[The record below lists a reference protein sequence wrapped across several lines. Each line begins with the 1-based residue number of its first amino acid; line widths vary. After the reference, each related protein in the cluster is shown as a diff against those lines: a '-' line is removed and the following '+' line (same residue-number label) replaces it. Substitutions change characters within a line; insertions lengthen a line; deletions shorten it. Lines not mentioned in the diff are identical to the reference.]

1 MADQGYALSRRR
13 RWLMP
18 DSVAGL
24 FRTRSEAEQG
34 LRKLKEAG
42 FPDEQ
47 ISIATPRI
55 GRRGHYG
62 MKVAAGIAIGTL
74 LGALAGAVATG
85 MVPGV
90 RPLIPGNLVLT
101 FLFA

>member
-42 FPDEQ
+42 FPDEH

-74 LGALAGAVATG
+74 LGALAGGRATG
-85 MVPGV
+85 IVPGGA
-90 RPLIPGNLVLT
+90 PLVPRQPGLT
-101 FLFA
+101 FLVP